1 MCLCAVLQTCVRGEQ
16 RKFVAGETKPIDRG
30 MIACVVA
37 GASVATRH
45 PYVNVQLSQEPS
57 YMNGE
62 IWEEFHWQLD
72 DVERHLQSLRSRVS
86 SLSSAHVQFSDEP
99 EAAQRQ
105 Q

>member
-1 MCLCAVLQTCVRGEQ
+1 
-16 RKFVAGETKPIDRG
+16 
-30 MIACVVA
+30 MIACDVA

-45 PYVNVQLSQEPS
+45 PPVNVQLSQEPA

-62 IWEEFHWQLD
+62 IWEEFHLQLD
-72 DVERHLQSLRSRVS
+72 DVARQLQLLRSRVS
-86 SLSSAHVQFSDEP
+86 SLSSAYAQFSDWP